1 MRFRLGIRA
10 SSAGASVKSRPVEQ
24 SGGSGRSG
32 ARVLCRKLRRFS
44 CAVATSRVGDRS
56 PTSRPSGR
64 EVRHRRCWPTGL
76 FFLQIR
82 SVLLLIGQ
90 PAPFLGHFQQRRT
103 VLAGREALGH
113 ETAITR
119 NPPILIRSNS
129 SQPSSPVE

>member
-24 SGGSGRSG
+24 SGGSGRSR

-64 EVRHRRCWPTGL
+64 EVGTGDGAVSRGIL
-76 FFLQIR
+76 SRKSQFL
-82 SVLLLIGQ
+82 
-90 PAPFLGHFQQRRT
+90 A
-103 VLAGREALGH
+103 
-113 ETAITR
+113 
-119 NPPILIRSNS
+119 
-129 SQPSSPVE
+129 